1 MSRTHDVVVVG
12 SLNIDLTARVHRRP
26 LTGETVQAAALT
38 TSAEGKGANQAVAA
52 ARLGARTALVG
63 RVGADAYGETLLA
76 ALRADGV
83 DTTQTHRDVE
93 ADPVPR

>member
-1 MSRTHDVVVVG
+1 MNHCS
-12 SLNIDLTARVHRRP
+12 I
-26 LTGETVQAAALT
+26 
-38 TSAEGKGANQAVAA
+38 SAEGKGANQAVAA

-63 RVGADAYGETLLA
+63 RVGADAHGETLLA

-93 ADPVPR
+93 ADTGTALIRFGDRSEHGRCGRLHRSG